1 MTRNCSG
8 SATVT
13 VAEACVADTGVFL
26 RWFVDQDDF
35 EHAREL
41 QRKLAEGSAAIE
53 TPDFAR
59 VEVAGV
65 LRKKGLLAGRL
76 TVEEF
81 TAAVRV
87 IDDMGVT
94 VHVTTADRL
103 ERAAGLAARKTIGM
117 YDALFV
123 QLAQELKLPLLTSD
137 AKLGRAVDG
146 TIQVELLHGIGNLPL
161 SGSRP
166 KIHERE
172 PVRSNGPPSRH
183 APYRRLCPQDER

>member
-26 RWFVDQDDF
+26 RWFVDQDGF

-41 QRKLAEGSAAIE
+41 QRKLAEGAVAIE

-59 VEVAGV
+59 VGVAGV

-117 YDALFV
+117 
-123 QLAQELKLPLLTSD
+123 
-137 AKLGRAVDG
+137 
-146 TIQVELLHGIGNLPL
+146 
-161 SGSRP
+161 
-166 KIHERE
+166 
-172 PVRSNGPPSRH
+172 
-183 APYRRLCPQDER
+183 